1 MRRHQ
6 GGRARALTG
15 RLPSRTMAWLAAALL
30 GLAFAD
36 AQAQQAEP
44 DSLPAL
50 RPYAPGTLQQ
60 GAGAT
65 GNRPGY
71 ATLRSDEDWSWLA
84 DPTRRTDPL
93 DPLKYVVLSWS
104 DQVFMTFGGDAR
116 FSVRDYDNEAFGQG
130 RGGNT
135 ALYVRL
141 NPYASI
147 QFGDRLRL
155 FGALK
160 YGDLAGKRALLPPA
174 ERDRVDLHEAFAEVA
189 FGDLLGLDERDTFVR
204 VGRMEL
210 HYGAGRLISIR
221 EKPNVRRDFDGG
233 LVRLR
238 LGPMMADAFLV
249 EPTTDSSGSFDNRQ
263 DHRQTLW
270 GFYTST
276 ALPGRSN
283 LDLFY
288 IGYRRGQSP
297 YDIPASV
304 QAPGAA
310 GGGSM
315 SAGSS
320 VGGMM
325 STPVDETR
333 HIIGAR
339 WWRGGDEQPGWL
351 LDMEAGMQAGD
362 AAGRAGRRYSVFAW
376 YAAGRA
382 EYLFGDVPLRPSFG
396 VDFGVNSGDGN
407 AAGGHIGTFRAPF
420 PPGRFFGEANPI
432 GPGNIA
438 GLRPLVAIRPAE
450 RLTLQA
456 EANVFWRV
464 STRDGIYTVAD
475 TPLRGTLGSRNYVGT
490 DVTLVATYRIGPH
503 TTLEA
508 KAARFFPGGYLA
520 DNRPNLRT
528 TYLELTASY
537 RF

>member
-1 MRRHQ
+1 V
-6 GGRARALTG
+6 
-15 RLPSRTMAWLAAALL
+15 AALL

-44 DSLPAL
+44 DSFPAL
-50 RPYAPGTLQQ
+50 RHYAPGTPQQ

-65 GNRPGY
+65 GKRPGY

-84 DPTRRTDPL
+84 DPTRRTDVL
-93 DPLKYVVLSWS
+93 DPLKYVVLPRS

-116 FSVRDYDNEAFGQG
+116 FSIRDYDNEAFGQG

-135 ALYVRL
+135 AFYVRL

-147 QFGDRLRL
+147 QFGNRVRL

-160 YGDLAGKRALLPPA
+160 YGDLAGKRMPLPPA

-189 FGDLLGLDERDTFVR
+189 FGDLLGLDKRDAFVR
-204 VGRMEL
+204 AGRMEL

-233 LVRLR
+233 LGRVR
-238 LGPMMADAFLV
+238 LGPTVADAFLV
-249 EPTTDSSGSFDNRQ
+249 QPTTDSPGSFDNRT

-270 GFYTST
+270 ALYTST
-276 ALPGRSN
+276 VLPARGN

-288 IGYRRGQSP
+288 VGYRRGQSP
-297 YDIPASV
+297 YDAVMST
-304 QAPGAA
+304 PGS
-310 GGGSM
+310 GM
-315 SAGSS
+315 AGSTGGAMATSS
-320 VGGMM
+320 VMAG
-325 STPVDETR
+325 PVDETR
-333 HIIGAR
+333 HTIGAR
-339 WWRGGDEQPGWL
+339 WWTGADEQPGWL
-351 LDMEAGMQAGD
+351 LDVEAGGQVGD
-362 AAGRAGRRYSVFAW
+362 ATGPRNRRYSVLAW

-382 EYLFGDVPLRPSFG
+382 EYLFGSAPLRPTLG

-407 AAGGHIGTFRAPF
+407 QADGHIGTFRAPF
-420 PPGRFFGEANPI
+420 PPGRYFGEANPI

-438 GLRPLVAIRPAE
+438 GLRPLVAIRPVE

-475 TPLRGTLGSRNYVGT
+475 TPLRGPLGSRSYVGT
-490 DVTLVATYRIGPH
+490 DITLVATYHVGPH

-508 KAARFFPGGYLA
+508 KAARFLPGAYLA
-520 DNRPNLRT
+520 SNKPNLRT
-528 TYLELTASY
+528 TYLELTGSY